1 MKKPA
6 VLWVSSAK
14 RHIQLSNVYITL
26 SNTRQTLAMSMI
38 RSKLLLESKRKE
50 WKKRW
55 LMKGE
60 ENLRSAKGVKSALFI
75 TTILKKGILTR
86 ASPLAHLH
94 LHNLFLTHSLNKKI
108 SLTKV
113 WTKEASWCIK
123 VKTCLIIS
131 DPIALS
137 KICSII
143 IYLSESFQPQVKMEV
158 VGAEMLQST
167 KWWCKEIY
175 RCFSNSSK
183 YCFPNSSRLYSR
195 NN

>member
-1 MKKPA
+1 
-6 VLWVSSAK
+6 
-14 RHIQLSNVYITL
+14 
-26 SNTRQTLAMSMI
+26 MSMI
-38 RSKLLLESKRKE
+38 RSKLLLESKRKK

-55 LMKGE
+55 LKNRE
-60 ENLRSAKGVKSALFI
+60 ENLRSAKGVTSALFI
-75 TTILKKGILTR
+75 TTRHKKGILTR

-113 WTKEASWCIK
+113 WTKVASWCIK

-131 DPIALS
+131 DRIALS

-143 IYLSESFQPQVKMEV
+143 IHPSESFQPQVKMEV

-183 YCFPNSSRLYSR
+183 YCFPNSSRLNSR